1 MTRIFLP
8 ILIGLML
15 GGCNP
20 VGANDRVS
28 PEKKEAQKPPY
39 LLPTFDGDATK
50 SKDPPV
56 GEYKL
61 APLPNARELFDMV
74 RSCWPEKS
82 WLRAELSADA
92 RVTRRISDST
102 SSASTSFDPISG
114 QYTTNIGS
122 GEKFIGLTFRIPLFS
137 AMELDKERER
147 EIVRR
152 GKIADGVGEFITAL
166 AEMQMAERELL
177 LMKSLEKRSQE
188 RVTMGVAETKEQ
200 VTYLEKVAAIDRS
213 LVNQKARLIK
223 SRVQLQGMCEENKA
237 WLIDEYLKRFKDVQ

>member
-1 MTRIFLP
+1 
-8 ILIGLML
+8 
-15 GGCNP
+15 
-20 VGANDRVS
+20 
-28 PEKKEAQKPPY
+28 
-39 LLPTFDGDATK
+39 
-50 SKDPPV
+50 
-56 GEYKL
+56 
-61 APLPNARELFDMV
+61 
-74 RSCWPEKS
+74 
-82 WLRAELSADA
+82 
-92 RVTRRISDST
+92 
-102 SSASTSFDPISG
+102 
-114 QYTTNIGS
+114 
-122 GEKFIGLTFRIPLFS
+122 
-137 AMELDKERER
+137 MELDKERER
-147 EIVRR
+147 EMVRR

>member
-1 MTRIFLP
+1 MNRLIFYAL
-8 ILIGLML
+8 GLAL
-15 GGCNP
+15 VGWAP
-20 VGANDRVS
+20 VGANDVQKGHKS
-28 PEKKEAQKPPY
+28 EASKPPY
-39 LLPTFDGDATK
+39 LLPTFDGDDKK
-50 SKDPPV
+50 SKDPPQ

-74 RSCWPEKS
+74 RACWPEKS

-92 RVTRRISDST
+92 RVTKRISDAT

-122 GEKFIGLTFRIPLFS
+122 GEKFVGLTFRIPLFS
-137 AMELDKERER
+137 AIELDKERER
-147 EIVRR
+147 ELVRR

-166 AEMQMAERELL
+166 AEMQMAERELV
-177 LMKSLEKRSQE
+177 LMKSLEKRAQE
-188 RVTMGVAETKEQ
+188 RVTLGVAETKEQ

-223 SRVQLQGMCEENKA
+223 SRVQLQGLCEENKS
-237 WLIDEYLKRFKDVQ
+237 WVIDEYLKRFKDVQ

>member
-1 MTRIFLP
+1 
-8 ILIGLML
+8 
-15 GGCNP
+15 
-20 VGANDRVS
+20 
-28 PEKKEAQKPPY
+28 
-39 LLPTFDGDATK
+39 
-50 SKDPPV
+50 
-56 GEYKL
+56 
-61 APLPNARELFDMV
+61 
-74 RSCWPEKS
+74 
-82 WLRAELSADA
+82 
-92 RVTRRISDST
+92 VTRRISDAT